1 MGDKLKRFIPMGR
14 FGEANEIAEAIC
26 WLASENSKFITGQTI
41 TLDGGTS
48 L

>member
-1 MGDKLKRFIPMGR
+1 MGR
-14 FGEANEIAEAIC
+14 FGEAHEIAEAIC
-26 WLASENSKFITGQTI
+26 WLASDSSKFMTGQTL